1 VRYNDIVVFE
11 AKQLNRGATALKLK
25 ISAADAKT
33 AGIPVCL
40 LKAEGLSKGYFER
53 SVFAED
59 TSKKPIPLVNKV
71 NKLATTVRSE
81 EVLRSVAKLFFE
93 VKHDAKNEA
102 KKAALERF
110 SLKFTKA
117 KAPVK

>member
-11 AKQLNRGATALKLK
+11 AKQLNRGKTALQLN

-40 LKAEGLSKGYFER
+40 LKAEGPSKGSFER

-71 NKLATTVRSE
+71 NKRATTVSSE

-93 VKHDAKNEA
+93 VRHDAKNEV
-102 KKAALERF
+102 KKTALERF
-110 SLKFTKA
+110 SLKFTK
-117 KAPVK
+117 VK